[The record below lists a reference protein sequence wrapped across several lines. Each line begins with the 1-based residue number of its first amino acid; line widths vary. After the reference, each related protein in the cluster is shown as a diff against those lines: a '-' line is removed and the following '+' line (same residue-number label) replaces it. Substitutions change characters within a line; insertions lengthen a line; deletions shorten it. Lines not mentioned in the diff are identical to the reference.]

1 MNSTYELHVI
11 KFMACPSNE
20 VCGIWGKV
28 KGDWILTP
36 SINIGKKSK

>member
-1 MNSTYELHVI
+1 MNSTYKLHVI

-20 VCGIWGKV
+20 VCGIWGKAT
-28 KGDWILTP
+28 GDLNLTP